1 MSPPTPAAK
10 VPLTLKLHPGDAKTL
25 IAYDL
30 PEDETTNLAGFTI
43 QVTPGSGEPYYLWNQ
58 LQFETPTDH
67 AQVDGEP
74 PFSSVNAPFHKFRWL
89 HVPGVAHQGLKPFW
103 GPYTYT
109 VTPRYFDDSQKM
121 LPLDATLSV
130 SESVSVVPFVKNQ
143 VEARFTR
150 GYVQSQGYVRHFGP
164 KAVIEPKGHELL
176 WDTGQQAGTV
186 KGQTFSYRDEY
197 GWLGATARN
206 RVFELLYGVLADKS
220 LSLDVFAYDLDEPD
234 LCTILLKLADEGRI
248 RIVLDNSSG
257 HTTQPKDKAK
267 APEDQFED
275 AMNAKPN
282 GANMIK
288 RGKFKRF
295 AHDKIMIVRSG
306 GVPQSVLTGSTN
318 FSISGLYV
326 NANHLLVFTDPE
338 VMSKYAAVFD
348 WVWEHGPVEAFKDSD
363 LAAGPVQVSTGG
375 TPKTDFSFSPHNPD
389 VALAGLQTIAD
400 RVEKEGTTEGGS
412 VLFAVMQLVPGTG
425 PVLPALRQV
434 HEQQTILSYGISDSP
449 GGIELYKPGTTTGL
463 LVTGKPTDPQL
474 PPPFSQVPSIAYHE
488 IHHKFVV
495 CGFNGDDPVV
505 YCGSSN
511 LALGGEEENG
521 DNLLAIHDAE
531 IATAFA
537 LEAVALVD
545 RYHFLDSYAKPPAAK
560 DVPPPA
566 QPREAA
572 KDSGAH
578 LSTTD
583 GWKDKFYDEKDLHF
597 LDRQLFVKGT

>member
-10 VPLTLKLHPGDAKTL
+10 VPLTVKAHRGDAKTL
-25 IAYDL
+25 IAFDL
-30 PEDETTNLAGFTI
+30 PEDQTTNLAGFTI
-43 QVTPGSGEPYYLWNQ
+43 QVTPGSGTPYYLWNE
-58 LQFETPTDH
+58 LQFEKPTDH
-67 AQVDGEP
+67 HQVDTEP

-109 VTPRYFDDSQKM
+109 VTPRYFDDNQRM
-121 LPLDATLSV
+121 LPLDETLSV
-130 SESVSVVPFVKNQ
+130 SGSVSVVPFVKNQ

-164 KAVIEPKGHELL
+164 KAVIEPQGHELL
-176 WDTGQQAGTV
+176 WDTGQQAGTT
-186 KGQTFSYRDEY
+186 KGQIFSYRDEY
-197 GWLGATARN
+197 EWLGATARG

-234 LCTILLKLADEGRI
+234 LCTILLQLADEGRI
-248 RIVLDNSSG
+248 RIVLDDSSG
-257 HTTQPKDKAK
+257 HVTQPGKPT
-267 APEDQFED
+267 APEDAFEQ
-275 AMNAKPN
+275 AMKAKPN
-282 GANMIK
+282 GATMIQ
-288 RGKFKRF
+288 RGNFNRF

-326 NANHLLVFTDPE
+326 NANHMLVFTDPE

-348 WVWEHGPVEAFKDSD
+348 WVWEHGAVEAFKDSD

-389 VALAGLQTIAD
+389 VASSGLQTIAD
-400 RVEKEGTTEGGS
+400 RVVKEGTTAGGS

-425 PVLPALRQV
+425 PVLPALRHV

-449 GGIELYKPGTTTGL
+449 GGIELYKPGTATGL

-474 PPPFSQVPSIAYHE
+474 PPPFSQVPTIKYHE

-583 GWKDKFYDEKDLHF
+583 GWKDKFYDPNDLHS
-597 LDRQLFVKGT
+597 LDRELFVR